1 MILGICGSPRNNTT
15 HYVLNEALNKLEN
28 KGYKTELFA
37 VKGKN
42 INSCQHCDYCMKNK
56 KCVINDDIQN
66 LYPLLLDADGIII
79 ASPVHCGGISSQV
92 KIIMERTRALEA
104 INFDILKNKVGMS
117 ILVGGDRVGGQ
128 ELGIQEINTFYI
140 IHNIIPV
147 GGGPFGANLGTSIW
161 SQDSLNDVKKDEYGF
176 KSLDKTLKNFIYYL
190 NKI

>member
-15 HYVLNEALNKLEN
+15 HYVLTEALNKLQKLGFE
-28 KGYKTELFA
+28 TELFT

-42 INSCQHCDYCMKNK
+42 INPCQHCNYCMKNK
-56 KCVINDDIQN
+56 KCIIDDNIQD

-79 ASPVHCGGISSQV
+79 ASPVHCGGISSQI
-92 KIIMERTRALEA
+92 KMIMERTRALEA
-104 INFDILKNKVGMS
+104 VDFNILKDKVGMS

-147 GGGPFGANLGTSIW
+147 GGGPFGANLGASLW
-161 SQDSLNDVKKDEYGF
+161 SQDSLDKIKDDEYGF
-176 KSLDKTLKNFIYYL
+176 NSLDKTLKNFVYYL